1 LPQTR
6 PRLYTPGERSI
17 VNMPVKSGRIV
28 KTKKTKGGTEHQKNH
43 RWESFGSK
51 IDKLQSLGPIRR
63 PRRHDLEEDLSTRN
77 SYLRACLEKW
87 QELNTSQDFLILN
100 QELRPLCDSLPQIL
114 HFEEQI
120 MELLVRYIEGYIN
133 LKEKHALQP
142 ALDLMKEYAHDL
154 GVRFEKHYAKA
165 VGLVIAIIVMPGDV
179 EVIEW
184 SRDCLVFMFKYL
196 SKLLAPDL
204 RPTFDL
210 MAPLLGKQRQQ
221 PHTAKFAGEA
231 MSFLVQK
238 AAAPS
243 YRDTALQLIINHAKK
258 DLKSI
263 SGTRQ
268 SDLYYHGLM
277 TMFAE
282 SIKGLKKDARTGGYV
297 SKNGPE
303 IFRSLFMALDEFDL
317 DQTDETSWVGLIHGV
332 LTSILHHTD
341 STQFK
346 GILDVVLE
354 LSKTSAD
361 SFVHRKT
368 LQELHR
374 LLACARM
381 LGIVAGVRMGSRI
394 QEWTAI
400 LQCLYLIL
408 QLVQKELQVIT
419 KYDSSV
425 DIWQSLVL
433 SVSITIQYAPMESLI
448 PFSSKFLESLTK
460 EPLAKF
466 FLSFCSY
473 LSESGPDRFGSLAK
487 PYFQK

>member
-1 LPQTR
+1 
-6 PRLYTPGERSI
+6 
-17 VNMPVKSGRIV
+17 MPVKSGRIV

-114 HFEEQI
+114 HFENKI
-120 MELLVRYIEGYIN
+120 MELLVKYIEGYIN
-133 LKEKHALQP
+133 SKEKHALQP
-142 ALDLMKEYAHDL
+142 ALDLLKEYAHDL
-154 GVRFEKHYAKA
+154 GVRFEKHYAKSIE
-165 VGLVIAIIVMPGDV
+165 LVTAIIVMPGDV

-184 SRDCLVFMFKYL
+184 SRDCLVFLFKYL

-210 MAPLLGKQRQQ
+210 MAPLLGKHRQQ

-243 YRDTALQLIINHAKK
+243 FRDTALPLIVSHAKK
-258 DLKSI
+258 DLKTI

-268 SDLYYHGLM
+268 SSLYYDGLM

-282 SIKGLKKDARTGGYV
+282 SMKGLKQDARTGGYV

-303 IFRSLFMALDEFDL
+303 IFRSLFVNLDEVDL
-317 DQTDETSWVGLIHGV
+317 SSTEETSWVGLIHGV

-341 STQFK
+341 SIQFK

-354 LSKTSAD
+354 LCKSSQD
-361 SFVHRKT
+361 SFEEQKT

-374 LLACARM
+374 LLACTRM
-381 LGIVAGVRMGSRI
+381 LGIVAGVRMGSRV
-394 QEWTAI
+394 QEWTPI
-400 LQCLYLIL
+400 LQSLFLTL
-408 QLVQKELQVIT
+408 QLVQRELPVVT
-419 KYDSSV
+419 KFDSV
-425 DIWQSLVL
+425 VNLWQSLVL
-433 SVSITIQYAPMESLI
+433 SVSITIQYAQMESLI
-448 PFSSKFLESLTK
+448 PYSSKLLESLTK
-460 EPLAKF
+460 EPLAKY
-466 FLSFCSY
+466 FLAFCSY